1 MVGEKGEER
10 GERVS
15 STRTGRVASRPAPRT
30 FDVHPAS
37 PRTNE
42 KFVQWVV
49 GEREDDHVTVVLK
62 LGSFVSGS
70 GRARSVKAAKTEA
83 AAAAFGAAGRRS
95 RIRSIDGSDAS
106 SNARSERN
114 KRSRRSGRVCVL

>member
-1 MVGEKGEER
+1 MFHQLGR
-10 GERVS
+10 GALHPVS
-15 STRTGRVASRPAPRT
+15 AAHNLMSILR
-30 FDVHPAS
+30 S

-83 AAAAFGAAGRRS
+83 AAAAFGAVGGAKDQVDRWIRREL
-95 RIRSIDGSDAS
+95 
-106 SNARSERN
+106 ERAF
-114 KRSRRSGRVCVL
+114 GA

>member
-1 MVGEKGEER
+1 MHP
-10 GERVS
+10 VS
-15 STRTGRVASRPAPRT
+15 AAHNLMSILR
-30 FDVHPAS
+30 S

-83 AAAAFGAAGRRS
+83 AAAAFAPSAAP